1 MYLLWVLHQ
10 LLFLLYQESLR
21 KGNGYNMENRVGIII
36 RVTPEDKQA
45 IEERM
50 KTTGITNMNAYIQTM
65 ALYGSIYNL
74 REIGEVTRL
83 LRYAGNNINQ
93 LAAKANS
100 GRWISMG
107 EINDVKQQ
115 VTQIEET
122 VMEMADRLR
131 RLNGESN

>member
-1 MYLLWVLHQ
+1 M
-10 LLFLLYQESLR
+10 

-50 KTTGITNMNAYIQTM
+50 KSAGIKNMNAYIQTM

-93 LAAKANS
+93 LAVKAHT
-100 GRWISMG
+100 GKWISMG
-107 EINDVKQQ
+107 EIDEIKESVLH
-115 VTQIEET
+115 IEQM
-122 VMEMADRLR
+122 VMSISDQLR
-131 RLNGESN
+131 RMNGEA

>member
-1 MYLLWVLHQ
+1 MYLLRVLHQ

-21 KGNGYNMENRVGIII
+21 KGNGYSMENRVGIII
-36 RVTPEDKQA
+36 RVTPEEKQA

-50 KTTGITNMNAYIQTM
+50 KTAGITNMNAYIQTM

-93 LAAKANS
+93 IAVKAHT
-100 GRWISMG
+100 GKWISMG
-107 EINDVKQQ
+107 EIDDIKKSVLN
-115 VTQIEET
+115 IEQM
-122 VMEMADRLR
+122 VMSISDQLR
-131 RLNGESN
+131 RMNGET

>member
-1 MYLLWVLHQ
+1 MD
-10 LLFLLYQESLR
+10 
-21 KGNGYNMENRVGIII
+21 NRVGILL

-50 KTTGITNMNAYIQTM
+50 KTAGITNMNAYIETM

-93 LAAKANS
+93 LLVLANS
-100 GRWISMG
+100 KGFF
-107 EINDVKQQ
+107 DKAAL
-115 VTQIEET
+115 TAALEE
-122 VMEMADRLR
+122 LR
-131 RLNGESN
+131 EVDNLIFDAYTKS

>member
-1 MYLLWVLHQ
+1 MYLLRVLHR

-21 KGNGYNMENRVGIII
+21 KGNGYSMENRVGIII
-36 RVTPEDKQA
+36 RVTPEEKQA

-50 KTTGITNMNAYIQTM
+50 KTAGITNMNAYIETM

-93 LAAKANS
+93 LAVKAHT
-100 GRWISMG
+100 GKWISMG
-107 EINDVKQQ
+107 EIDEIKKSVLH
-115 VTQIEET
+115 IEQM
-122 VMEMADRLR
+122 VMSISDKLR
-131 RLNGESN
+131 RLNGEM

>member
-1 MYLLWVLHQ
+1 
-10 LLFLLYQESLR
+10 
-21 KGNGYNMENRVGIII
+21 MENRVGIII

-50 KTTGITNMNAYIQTM
+50 KTAGITNMNAYIQTM

-93 LAAKANS
+93 LAVKAHS

-107 EINDVKQQ
+107 EIDEIKQKILE
-115 VTQIEET
+115 IEKT
-122 VMEMADRLR
+122 VMQIADQLR
-131 RLNGESN
+131 QMNGES

>member
-1 MYLLWVLHQ
+1 MYLLRVLHR

-21 KGNGYNMENRVGIII
+21 KGNGYSMENRVGIII
-36 RVTPEDKQA
+36 RVTPEEKQA

-50 KTTGITNMNAYIQTM
+50 KTAGITNMNAYIQTM

-93 LAAKANS
+93 LAVKAHT
-100 GRWISMG
+100 GKWISMG
-107 EINDVKQQ
+107 EIDEIKRSVLH
-115 VTQIEET
+115 IEQM
-122 VMEMADRLR
+122 VISISDQLR
-131 RLNGESN
+131 CMNGET

>member
-1 MYLLWVLHQ
+1 MYLFRVLHR

-21 KGNGYNMENRVGIII
+21 KGNGYSMENRVGIII
-36 RVTPEDKQA
+36 RVTPEEKQA

-50 KTTGITNMNAYIQTM
+50 KTAGITNMNAYIQTM

-93 LAAKANS
+93 LAVKAHT
-100 GRWISMG
+100 GKWISMG
-107 EINDVKQQ
+107 EIDEIKRSVLN
-115 VTQIEET
+115 IEQM
-122 VMEMADRLR
+122 VMSISDQLR
-131 RLNGESN
+131 RLNGET

>member
-1 MYLLWVLHQ
+1 MYLLRVLHR

-21 KGNGYNMENRVGIII
+21 KGNGYSMENRVGIII
-36 RVTPEDKQA
+36 RVTPEEKQA

-50 KTTGITNMNAYIQTM
+50 KTAGITNMNAYIQTM

-93 LAAKANS
+93 LAVKAHT
-100 GRWISMG
+100 GKWISMG
-107 EINDVKQQ
+107 EIDEIKRSVLN
-115 VTQIEET
+115 IEQM
-122 VMEMADRLR
+122 VMSISDQLR
-131 RLNGESN
+131 RLNGET

>member
-1 MYLLWVLHQ
+1 MYLLRVLHQ

-36 RVTPEDKQA
+36 RVTPEEKQA

-50 KTTGITNMNAYIQTM
+50 KTAGITNMNAYIQTM

-93 LAAKANS
+93 LAVKAHT
-100 GRWISMG
+100 GKWISMG
-107 EINDVKQQ
+107 EIDEIKKSVLN
-115 VTQIEET
+115 IEQM
-122 VMEMADRLR
+122 VMSISDQLR
-131 RLNGESN
+131 RMNGET

>member
-21 KGNGYNMENRVGIII
+21 KGNGYSMENRVGIII
-36 RVTPEDKQA
+36 RVTPEEKQA

-50 KTTGITNMNAYIQTM
+50 KTAGITNMNAYIQTM

-93 LAAKANS
+93 LAVKAHT
-100 GRWISMG
+100 GKWISMG
-107 EINDVKQQ
+107 EIDEIKRSVLN
-115 VTQIEET
+115 IEQM
-122 VMEMADRLR
+122 VMSISDQLR
-131 RLNGESN
+131 RLNGET

>member
-1 MYLLWVLHQ
+1 MYLLRVLHR

-21 KGNGYNMENRVGIII
+21 KGNGYSMENRVGIII
-36 RVTPEDKQA
+36 RVTPEEKQA

-50 KTTGITNMNAYIQTM
+50 KTAGITNMNAYIETM

-93 LAAKANS
+93 LAVKAHT
-100 GRWISMG
+100 GKWISMG
-107 EINDVKQQ
+107 EIDEIKKSILN
-115 VTQIEET
+115 IEQM
-122 VMEMADRLR
+122 VMSISDQLR
-131 RLNGESN
+131 RMNGET

>member
-1 MYLLWVLHQ
+1 MYLLRVLHR

-21 KGNGYNMENRVGIII
+21 KGNGYSMENRVGIII
-36 RVTPEDKQA
+36 RVTPEEKQA

-50 KTTGITNMNAYIQTM
+50 KSAGIKNMNAYIQTM

-93 LAAKANS
+93 LAVKAHT
-100 GRWISMG
+100 GKWISMG
-107 EINDVKQQ
+107 EIDEIKKSILN
-115 VTQIEET
+115 IEQM
-122 VMEMADRLR
+122 VMSISDQLR
-131 RLNGESN
+131 RMNGET

>member
-1 MYLLWVLHQ
+1 MD
-10 LLFLLYQESLR
+10 
-21 KGNGYNMENRVGIII
+21 NRVGILL

-50 KTTGITNMNAYIQTM
+50 KTAGITNMNAYIQTM

-93 LAAKANS
+93 LAVKAHT
-100 GRWISMG
+100 GKWISMG
-107 EINDVKQQ
+107 EIDEIKKSVLN
-115 VTQIEET
+115 IEQM
-122 VMEMADRLR
+122 VMSISDQLR
-131 RLNGESN
+131 RMNGET